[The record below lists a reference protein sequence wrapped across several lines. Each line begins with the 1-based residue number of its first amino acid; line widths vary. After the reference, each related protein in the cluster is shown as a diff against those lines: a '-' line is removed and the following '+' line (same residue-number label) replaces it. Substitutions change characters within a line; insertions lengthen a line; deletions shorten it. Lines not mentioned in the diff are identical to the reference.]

1 MMIFTQHSEHLK
13 TVRSQEVAGYSHA
26 SKDCLRGDMQ
36 IIVKMLTGKTIT
48 FDVENQ
54 QHHRQCERQ
63 GRHSSRPVIAL
74 RRDTARRREDTVDC
88 NIKKAKLCVARHLDE
103 VQ

>member
-1 MMIFTQHSEHLK
+1 M
-13 TVRSQEVAGYSHA
+13 
-26 SKDCLRGDMQ
+26 DCLRGDMQ

-54 QHHRQCERQ
+54 QHHRQCGRQ
-63 GRHSSRPVIAL
+63 GRHSSRSAGKQL
-74 RRDTARRREDTVDC
+74 EDGKILSDC
-88 NIKKAKLCVARHLDE
+88 NIQKEKLCVARHLDE